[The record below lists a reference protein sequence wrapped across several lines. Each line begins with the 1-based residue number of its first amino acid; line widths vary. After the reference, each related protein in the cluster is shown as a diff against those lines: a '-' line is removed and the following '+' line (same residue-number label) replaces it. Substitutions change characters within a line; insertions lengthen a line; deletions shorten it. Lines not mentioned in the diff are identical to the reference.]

1 MDNECTELDRRVLAH
16 ARILQTLI
24 RYLAE
29 DRPEIL
35 IRLTF
40 AFGIGHNIGADE
52 QDYLSTEQCGES
64 FIRAIE
70 EQILELRI
78 H

>member
-1 MDNECTELDRRVLAH
+1 MFDECNELDRRVLAH

-35 IRLTF
+35 DRLQS
-40 AFGIGHNIGADE
+40 AFGIGHNIGANE
-52 QDYLSTEQCGES
+52 QDFVSTEQCAEH
-64 FIRAIE
+64 FMHAIDV
-70 EQILELRI
+70 QILEL
-78 H
+78 HPV

>member
-1 MDNECTELDRRVLAH
+1 MFDQCNEVDRRVLAH

-29 DRPEIL
+29 DKPEIL
-35 IRLTF
+35 VRLTS
-40 AFGIGHNIGADE
+40 AFGISHNIGANE
-52 QDYLSTEQCGES
+52 QDFVSAEQCAEQ

-70 EQILELRI
+70 VQILELDQA
-78 H
+78 

>member
-1 MDNECTELDRRVLAH
+1 MDRECTELDRRVLAH

-35 IRLTF
+35 QRLTS
-40 AFGIGHNIGADE
+40 AFGIGHNIGANE
-52 QDYLSTEQCGES
+52 QDFVSTAQCGES

-70 EQILELRI
+70 VQILELRPA
-78 H
+78 

>member
-1 MDNECTELDRRVLAH
+1 MYDECSELDRRVLAH

-35 IRLTF
+35 TRLTGV
-40 AFGIGHNIGADE
+40 FGIGHNIGADE
-52 QDYLSTEQCGES
+52 QDNLSTEQCGES

-70 EQILELRI
+70 VQILELCPL
-78 H
+78 